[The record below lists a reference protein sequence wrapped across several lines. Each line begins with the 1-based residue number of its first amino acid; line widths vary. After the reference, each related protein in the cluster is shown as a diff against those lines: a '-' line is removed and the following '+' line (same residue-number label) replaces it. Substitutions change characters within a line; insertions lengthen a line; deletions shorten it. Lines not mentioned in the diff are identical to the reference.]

1 MSVGLRE
8 LRAHEL
14 NAALERVLVPRLVAL
29 LRARGPGHCMRVS
42 DLDLEVMVHLCQQL
56 RVQVPAAQVYVMVK

>member
-1 MSVGLRE
+1 MLR
-8 LRAHEL
+8 
-14 NAALERVLVPRLVAL
+14 LERVLVPRLAAL

-56 RVQVPAAQVYVMVK
+56 RIQVPEAQVYVLADSRRASHTS